1 MKISTKYLKGLMD
14 CYEYQFEKRQTII
27 RALEIENVKP
37 EQIKV
42 LQDYQLKLEGKMIL
56 CKWLIEMSE
65 IPESTQ
71 N

>member
-14 CYEYQFEKRQTII
+14 CYEYQFEKWQTII
-27 RALEIENVKP
+27 RKLEIEKKP

-42 LQDYQLKLEGKMIL
+42 LQDNLLKLEGKMML